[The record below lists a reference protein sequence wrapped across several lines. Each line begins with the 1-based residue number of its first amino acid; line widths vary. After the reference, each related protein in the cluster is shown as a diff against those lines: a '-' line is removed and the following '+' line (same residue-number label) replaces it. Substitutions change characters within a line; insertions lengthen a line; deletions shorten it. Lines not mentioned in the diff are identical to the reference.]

1 MYALGW
7 WVLPNNNL
15 NAVIEYAKLLN
26 DLRKKEVVV
35 GLPKG
40 KADYVYPADGKSPA
54 MSVIDVGMVHEHG
67 SPESGIP
74 KRSFME
80 VLDKKKSEIFSVMN
94 SMVKIE
100 NHKSADIILGR
111 TGAFASGLVIR
122 YIKSSGDGSFAPL
135 KESTIK
141 AKKSSKPLM
150 DTDHLWQSI
159 TWDVRNET

>member
-1 MYALGW
+1 MPKGIGD
-7 WVLPNNNL
+7 NL
-15 NAVIEYAKLLN
+15 KAVVEYAKLLN

-40 KADYVYPADGKSPA
+40 KADYVYPAKDNSKSPPL
-54 MSVIDVGMVHEHG
+54 SVIDIGIIHELG
-67 SPESGIP
+67 SPEAGIP

-80 VLDKKKSEIFSVMN
+80 VLDKKKSDVMDVMN

-100 NHKSADIILGR
+100 NHRSADIVLGR
-111 TGAFASGLVIR
+111 TGAFAAGLVIR

-141 AKKSSKPLM
+141 QKGSSKPLM

-159 TWDVRNET
+159 TWDVR

>member
-1 MYALGW
+1 MGYQL
-7 WVLPNNNL
+7 LKNNL
-15 NAVIEYAKLLN
+15 NAVVEYAKLLN

-40 KADYVYPADGKSPA
+40 KSDYVYPAQDSSKSPPI
-54 MSVIDVGMVHEHG
+54 SVIDIGIIHEYG
-67 SPESGIP
+67 SPEAGIP

-80 VLDKKKSEIFSVMN
+80 VLDKKRSDVLDVMN

-100 NHKSADIILGR
+100 NHRSADIVLGR

-141 AKKSSKPLM
+141 KKGSSKPLM

-159 TWDVRNET
+159 TWDVR